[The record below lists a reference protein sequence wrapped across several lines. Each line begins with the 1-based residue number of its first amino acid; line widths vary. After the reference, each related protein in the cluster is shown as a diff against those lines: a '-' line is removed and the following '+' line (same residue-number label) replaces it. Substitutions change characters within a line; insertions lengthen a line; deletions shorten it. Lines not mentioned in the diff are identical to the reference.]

1 MADTAPLAI
10 YDVMVAVRRRD
21 GTRDVTI
28 ATVRHRTL
36 LFCIYET
43 KAIDCPIADRYTH
56 TCSTTT
62 RLSNLNGHSIPSCMA
77 RPQNGDRLL
86 TNAGS
91 GEPTV
96 ATEAASWRF

>member
-1 MADTAPLAI
+1 MADTTPLAN
-10 YDVMVAVRRRD
+10 YDVMVAVRWRD

-28 ATVRHRTL
+28 TTVRHRTL

-62 RLSNLNGHSIPSCMA
+62 RLSNLNGHSTPSFLA
-77 RPQNGDRLL
+77 RQQNGHQPL

-91 GEPTV
+91 GEHIK
-96 ATEAASWRF
+96 A